1 MTWKMINKERKNKM
15 KTIKKIVS
23 VVLVVLMFAGCGMI
37 DALEELGDF
46 AKDLNELMDEDF
58 SDNDLAIL
66 MQVQEEI
73 KIWLNNNQTEI
84 EHFFQ
89 EQYGEDVPET
99 LYSEN
104 FNLIEIFYEYPDLFM
119 FLANV
124 MPDDGGMRRAIPAF
138 PIEKLL
144 KDQASD
150 LGIEYHKMM
159 QVLGLR
165 YADEAKIV
173 IAIEMKDGAVTHHRV
188 FTTTI
193 KTK

>member
-1 MTWKMINKERKNKM
+1 M